1 MSYQSEAQLEQQ
13 LIENLCERGYERVT
27 IKDMDALLQNFRE
40 QLNVFNKDKLCGK
53 RLTDKEF
60 ERVLLEVDGKS
71 VYQSAKILR
80 DKLLLTRED
89 GTQIY
94 LELFDGKD
102 YKRNNFQVTNQ
113 VTVKQKYTNRYD
125 VTILM
130 NGLPVLQIELKLIRL
145 NYVF

>member
-130 NGLPVLQIELKLIRL
+130 NGLPVLQID
-145 NYVF
+145 

>member
-13 LIENLCERGYERVT
+13 LIENLCERDYERVI

-40 QLNVFNKDKLCGK
+40 QLNIFNKGKLCGK
-53 RLTDKEF
+53 PLTDKEF

-89 GTQIY
+89 GTQVY

-102 YKRNNFQVTNQ
+102 YKRNNFQVINQ
-113 VTVKQKYTNRYD
+113 VTVKQKYTNRF
-125 VTILM
+125 
-130 NGLPVLQIELKLIRL
+130 PVIKSQSYELNR
-145 NYVF
+145 